1 MMFFFKYE
9 CVLLFVK
16 TEAWKPNIFSKFN
29 NLIDVYPFETFY
41 DLIKEIHSY
50 SQYVH
55 TIEKDLKHI
64 TFNVLDAYKR
74 NHLIKTY
81 IPIEYVMTKK
91 QPLHF
96 ETKIPIV
103 AVNSLVKVI
112 IFYFNY
118 SRYMLHILYDF

>member
-1 MMFFFKYE
+1 M
-9 CVLLFVK
+9 FVK
-16 TEAWKPNIFSKFN
+16 TEAWKSNIFSKLN

-41 DLIKEIHSY
+41 YLIKEIVSY

-55 TIEKDLKHI
+55 TIEKDLKYI

-81 IPIEYVMTKK
+81 IPIEYFMTKK

-103 AVNSLVKVI
+103 AVNSLLKVI
-112 IFYFNY
+112 FLF
-118 SRYMLHILYDF
+118 